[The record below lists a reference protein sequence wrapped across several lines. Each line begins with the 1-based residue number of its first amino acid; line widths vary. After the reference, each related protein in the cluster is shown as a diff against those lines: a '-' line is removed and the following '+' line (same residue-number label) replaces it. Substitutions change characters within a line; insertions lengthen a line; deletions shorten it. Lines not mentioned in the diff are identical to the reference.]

1 MFPTPTMYAINESP
15 VGDLPL
21 HFIPFPVRPIS
32 SSEMA
37 SEQKSRREGFGGSCA
52 LRPLVS
58 RAFLFVIGCYIIHS
72 ETVLYI
78 VVADS
83 WLCALVRVT
92 CVFCK
97 IIG

>member
-52 LRPLVS
+52 LRPLVG
-58 RAFLFVIGCYIIHS
+58 VISYIGRV
-72 ETVLYI
+72 E
-78 VVADS
+78 DS
-83 WLCALVRVT
+83 ILSDFT
-92 CVFCK
+92 YTEEE
-97 IIG
+97 G

>member
-1 MFPTPTMYAINESP
+1 MYAINEGP

-52 LRPLVS
+52 LRPLVVHD
-58 RAFLFVIGCYIIHS
+58 FVYS
-72 ETVLYI
+72 TDTWRLVL
-78 VVADS
+78 VLQGV
-83 WLCALVRVT
+83 
-92 CVFCK
+92 
-97 IIG
+97 

>member
-52 LRPLVS
+52 LRPLVDIANNNNVYFTFIKHIVIS
-58 RAFLFVIGCYIIHS
+58 FL
-72 ETVLYI
+72 
-78 VVADS
+78 
-83 WLCALVRVT
+83 
-92 CVFCK
+92 
-97 IIG
+97 